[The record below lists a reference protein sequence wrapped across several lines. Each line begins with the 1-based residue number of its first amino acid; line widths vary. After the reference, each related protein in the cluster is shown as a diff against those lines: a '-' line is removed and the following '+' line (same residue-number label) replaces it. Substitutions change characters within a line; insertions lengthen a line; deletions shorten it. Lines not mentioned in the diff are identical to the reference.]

1 MDFGILDS
9 AQALFLSAL
18 KAGTLSLGIYSVPL
32 LSAMSLLA
40 WYWNFGRSLMMG
52 GGQMGDALAAALLT
66 AMYIGIA
73 YWLVVNIAP
82 ITEALYA
89 TFLLWGQS
97 VGGGTATQALLTPS
111 SVASIGFTI
120 SAPLDAFIQGHSGFS
135 GIVNFPT
142 LAFYGL
148 VNFGLL
154 VVFPVVAVALIVCQI
169 EFALSAMLGAILLPF
184 GVFGPTAFLTEFCV
198 GWIVGSAVRVLVIAA
213 IVGLGF
219 PLFATVNLPTGPH
232 GNPTIFGAIVMLV
245 VGVFYAGL
253 ACTIPGRAANM
264 CGRATLGLT
273 SQAVLG
279 AAMSGGSF
287 VVAGAQAVRGVSQM
301 IKGKTTT

>member
-1 MDFGILDS
+1 MDFGILDH
-9 AQALFLSAL
+9 AQTVFLTAL
-18 KAGTLSLGIYSVPL
+18 KAGTLSLGVWSVPL
-32 LSAMSLLA
+32 LSAMSLIA
-40 WYWNFGRSLMMG
+40 WYWQFGRSLMLG
-52 GGQMGDALAAALLT
+52 GGQVGDALAAALLT
-66 AMYIGIA
+66 AMYIGIT

-82 ITEALYA
+82 ITEALYQ

-97 VGGGTATQALLTPS
+97 VGGGSATQAILTPS
-111 SVASIGFTI
+111 SIASIGFVMST
-120 SAPLDAFIQGHSGFS
+120 PLDAFIQAHSGLS
-135 GIVNFPT
+135 GLTNFPT
-142 LAFYGL
+142 LALYGL

-154 VVFPVVAVALIVCQI
+154 VIFPVVAVALIVCQI

-184 GVFGPTAFLTEFCV
+184 AVFGPTAFLTEFCL

-219 PLFATVNLPTGPH
+219 PLFAAVNLPRGPN

-253 ACTIPGRAANM
+253 ACTIPGRAATM

-273 SQAVLG
+273 TQAVLG

-287 VVAGAQAVRGVSQM
+287 VVASAQAIRGVSQM
-301 IKGKTTT
+301 MRR